1 MDLFHNFSMNIRFI
15 LSYIQS
21 FSRANLW
28 IYLVFLLWITVIG
41 FSDKG
46 NIFAISIIFI
56 SHCAADIA
64 MMMMGDLDGRGK
76 HRDARIAQGVS
87 FLIFTAIGIAAIIT
101 KGEWQYMLPQILYGM
116 SAVYAYQRDRSKIE
130 ITPLRWG
137 IFLGATM
144 LIIGCMWYYQTFTSI
159 ASFLQAVGF
168 LMMPVV
174 LLFENAK
181 ERIFGLITTLGCLI
195 LGSFLA
201 CLHSWVLG
209 DISGYQ
215 ISYFLLPLTVFIFFL
230 RNFRLLINK

>member
-1 MDLFHNFSMNIRFI
+1 
-15 LSYIQS
+15 
-21 FSRANLW
+21 
-28 IYLVFLLWITVIG
+28 
-41 FSDKG
+41 
-46 NIFAISIIFI
+46 
-56 SHCAADIA
+56 

-174 LLFENAK
+174 LLFEDTK
-181 ERIFGLITTLGCLI
+181 ERIFGLIITLGCII

-201 CLHSWVLG
+201 CIQSWLLG

-215 ISYFLLPLTVFIFFL
+215 ISYFLLPLTVFVFFL
-230 RNFRLLINK
+230 KNFRLLINQ

>member
-28 IYLVFLLWITVIG
+28 IYLVFLLWIAVIG

-76 HRDARIAQGVS
+76 HRDARIAQIAS
-87 FLIFTAIGIAAIIT
+87 LIIFTAIGIAAIIT
-101 KGEWQYMLPQILYGM
+101 KGEWQYMLPQILYGI
-116 SAVYAYQRDRSKIE
+116 SAMYAFQRDRSKVA
-130 ITPLRWG
+130 ITTLRWM
-137 IFLGATM
+137 IFLYTTI
-144 LIIGCMWYYQTFTSI
+144 LIIGCMWYYRTFDSI

-174 LLFENAK
+174 LLFENTK
-181 ERIFGLITTLGCLI
+181 ERIFGLITTLGFI
-195 LGSFLA
+195 IIGSFLA
-201 CLHSWVLG
+201 CIQSWILG

-215 ISYFLLPLTVFIFFL
+215 ISYFLLPLTVFVFFL
-230 RNFRLLINK
+230 RNFWLLTNK

>member
-28 IYLVFLLWITVIG
+28 IYLVFLLWIAVIE

-101 KGEWQYMLPQILYGM
+101 NGEWQYMLPQILYGM
-116 SAVYAYQRDRSKIE
+116 SAVYAYQRDRSKID
-130 ITPLRWG
+130 ITSLRWLV
-137 IFLGATM
+137 FTCATL
-144 LIIGCMWYYQTFTSI
+144 LIIVCMWYYRTFDSI

-174 LLFENAK
+174 LLFENTK
-181 ERIFGLITTLGCLI
+181 ERIFGLITTLGFI
-195 LGSFLA
+195 IIGSFLA
-201 CLHSWVLG
+201 CIQSWILG

-215 ISYFLLPLTVFIFFL
+215 ISYFLLPLTVFVFFL
-230 RNFRLLINK
+230 RNAKVLT

>member
-76 HRDARIAQGVS
+76 HRDARIAQAVS
-87 FLIFTAIGIAAIIT
+87 VVIFTTIGVAAIIT
-101 KGEWQYMLPQILYGM
+101 DGEWQYMLPQILYGM
-116 SAVYAYQRDRSKIE
+116 SAVYAYQRDRSKVV
-130 ITPLRWG
+130 ITKLRWS
-137 IFLGATM
+137 IFLCTTI
-144 LIIGCMWYYQTFTSI
+144 LIIGCMWHYQTFASI
-159 ASFLQAVGF
+159 TSFLQAVGF
-168 LMMPVV
+168 LVMPTV
-174 LLFENAK
+174 LLFENTK
-181 ERIFGLITTLGCLI
+181 ERIFGLIVTTGCII

-201 CLHSWVLG
+201 SIQSWMLG

-215 ISYFLLPLTVFIFFL
+215 ISYFLLPLTVFVFFL
-230 RNFRLLINK
+230 RNFRLLTNK